1 MKTRLL
7 MLTGIFFMSLV
18 TSAIAQDEKEKNSI
32 GEAVFEEYQENGIDA
47 ALAHYEKL
55 KKEEKENYNWDEWE
69 LNNIGYKLMLEEK
82 DMPAAEKIFKYNMK
96 EYPEAANPNDSYA
109 DYLIEKGET
118 EEAKKYLKKSIEI
131 AQKSSSE
138 DEKTR
143 ILAGSKAKLSKLE
156 NKHRQL
162 EFLTGEWVMEQTN
175 YRDGNAIDVPS
186 STQSIT
192 YLPGDAVL
200 RIKHTNAQN
209 NPCCERIIAY
219 DAMDDQFEMAYVN
232 ATTPIGIEISKLDIK
247 NIGENKVE
255 MMEEYIQNNE
265 KRMARHEL
273 TRNGND
279 NIEWDVYLQKEDS
292 KEWEKVNQMR
302 FKRKA

>member
-18 TSAIAQDEKEKNSI
+18 TSAIAQDEKEKTSV

-47 ALAHYEKL
+47 ALTHYEKL
-55 KKEEKENYNWDEWE
+55 KKEKKENYNWDEWE

-82 DMPAAEKIFKYNMK
+82 DMEAAEKVFKYNMK
-96 EYPEAANPNDSYA
+96 EYPGAANPNDSYA
-109 DYLIEKGET
+109 DYLIEKGEP
-118 EEAKKYLKKSIEI
+118 EEAKKYLQKSIDI
-131 AQKSSSE
+131 AQNSTNE

-156 NKHRQL
+156 NKHRKL
-162 EFLTGEWVMEQTN
+162 DFLAGEWIMEQTG
-175 YRDGNAIDVPS
+175 YRDGNAIESPAS
-186 STQSIT
+186 SHSIT

-200 RIKHTNAQN
+200 RVNHTNAQN
-209 NPCCERIIAY
+209 NPCCERLIAY
-219 DAMDDQFEMAYVN
+219 DAVEERYEMAYIN
-232 ATTPIGIEISKLDIK
+232 ATNPTGIEISNLNIK
-247 NIGENKVE
+247 DLGENRIE
-255 MMEEYIQNNE
+255 MIEEYLQDNKI
-265 KRMARHEL
+265 RMARHEI

-279 NIEWDVYLQKEDS
+279 SIEWDVYLQNEEN

>member
-18 TSAIAQDEKEKNSI
+18 TSAIAQEEMEKKSI
-32 GEAVFEEYQENGIDA
+32 GEVVFEEYQENGIDA
-47 ALAHYEKL
+47 ALAHYDKL
-55 KKEEKENYNWDEWE
+55 KKEKKENYNWDEWE

-82 DMPAAEKIFKYNMK
+82 DMEAAEKVFKYNMK

-131 AQKSSSE
+131 AQNSSNE

-143 ILAGSKAKLSKLE
+143 ILAGSKSKLSKLE
-156 NKHRQL
+156 NKHRKL
-162 EFLTGEWVMEQTN
+162 EFLAGEWVMEQTG
-175 YRDGNAIDVPS
+175 YRDGKAIEVPAS
-186 STQSIT
+186 SHSIT

-200 RIKHTNAQN
+200 RVKHTNAQN

-219 DAMDDQFEMAYVN
+219 DAMDDQYEMAYIN
-232 ATTPIGIEISKLDIK
+232 ATTPSGIEISKLDIK
-247 NIGENKVE
+247 DLGDNKIE

-265 KRMARHEL
+265 KKLARHEI
-273 TRNGND
+273 TRNDKD
-279 NIEWDVYLQKEDS
+279 NIQWNVFIQDENS
-292 KEWEKVNQMR
+292 KEWEKASEMR
-302 FKRKA
+302 FKRKT

>member
-18 TSAIAQDEKEKNSI
+18 TSAIAQEEMEKKSI
-32 GEAVFEEYQENGIDA
+32 GEVVFEEYQENGIDA
-47 ALAHYEKL
+47 ALAHYDKL
-55 KKEEKENYNWDEWE
+55 KKEKKENYNWDEWE

-82 DMPAAEKIFKYNMK
+82 DMEAAEKVFKYNMK

-131 AQKSSSE
+131 AQNSSNE

-143 ILAGSKAKLSKLE
+143 ILAGSKSKLSKLE
-156 NKHRQL
+156 NKHRKL
-162 EFLTGEWVMEQTN
+162 EFLAGEWVMEQTG
-175 YRDGNAIDVPS
+175 YRDGKAVEVPAS
-186 STQSIT
+186 SHSIT

-200 RIKHTNAQN
+200 RVKHTNAQN

-219 DAMDDQFEMAYVN
+219 DAMDDQYEMAYIN
-232 ATTPIGIEISKLDIK
+232 ATTPSGIEISKLDIK
-247 NIGENKVE
+247 DLGDNKIE

-265 KRMARHEL
+265 KKLARHEI
-273 TRNGND
+273 TRNDKD
-279 NIEWDVYLQKEDS
+279 NIQWNVFIQDENS
-292 KEWEKVNQMR
+292 KEWEKASEMR
-302 FKRKA
+302 FKRKT